1 MTGPKRGIA
10 LISNTYIETN
20 LKIKGHPGQ
29 EDRELSKGYVA
40 IPGMERRVL
49 RKCKLESCSLATR
62 LSTVDVMYG
71 VVKYAVEATIAIE
84 VLDGDFCGQ
93 ITACTS
99 SIDKRLVLHDSRLAG
114 VMITRGGNSVLAI
127 PLLRSIVAVYVK
139 EKLLLTITA
148 HTEDGVKAKC
158 IDYTPRV
165 NGSCL
170 DEISVGCAIFR
181 VKVVW
186 SRIDY

>member
-148 HTEDGVKAKC
+148 DIEDGVETKC
-158 IDYTPRV
+158 INYTPRV
-165 NGSCL
+165 NGSYL
-170 DEISVGCAIFR
+170 DEIYVGRALLR
-181 VKVVW
+181 AKVVW
-186 SRIDY
+186 SIIDY